1 MTRDFNFTESEKI
14 ALNELIESVN
24 QMDADAESPFILLA
38 RVYKTGQQNGYQQGF
53 DAGKKEAAAHGA

>member
-1 MTRDFNFTESEKI
+1 MMDKLDFTESEKI

-53 DAGKKEAAAHGA
+53 DAGKKEVTAHGG